1 MSNSTPSS
9 SNNTPEVKH
18 MAAAA
23 AAAVVVAPLGLP
35 ITVAVLVAYGVR
47 SLLEDLFE

>member
-18 MAAAA
+18 MAAA